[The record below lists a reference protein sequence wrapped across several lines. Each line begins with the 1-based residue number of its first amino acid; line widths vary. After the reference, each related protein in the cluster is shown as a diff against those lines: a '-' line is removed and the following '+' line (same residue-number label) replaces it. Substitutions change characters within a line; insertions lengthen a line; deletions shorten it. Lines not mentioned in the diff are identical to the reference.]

1 MNPRRRRINRQ
12 RRLDRAAVLALYPWA
27 TSDYAEG
34 RIRVRRFTSP
44 RINGRMV
51 YRNKEIWSDT

>member
-12 RRLDRAAVLALYPWA
+12 RRLDRAAVLAAGYTVVAWA
-27 TSDYAEG
+27 VG
-34 RIRVRRFTSP
+34 LMRVRRFSSP

-51 YRNKEIWSDT
+51 YSPTPIWRDT